1 LELRM
6 AVTCDNCGKIIGED
20 EFVSFATDHTENKV
34 GGCSAD
40 DWFYFHVGECASTA
54 RGILESLRRFSHE
67 GEASGLHWML
77 VETDAAPAPPKVA
90 PEPAAPL
97 ADITEHAPAKVA
109 RKQKWWTELVYI
121 LDEPQPPRALEIAER
136 RKGGTGLTKAITR
149 PATRRALLDNN
160 LVTLEDV
167 AGLTEVEFLGLRRI
181 GGKITELIK
190 AALERHSLTFR
201 EGPSALQLGQTL
213 RELRRENG
221 YENPDDLSDALA
233 LELGIEEALPDGEGT
248 MCDTRAYG
256 ELRDVV
262 RSSEGRHKPPSP
274 AVFELL
280 ARRYGMEVAD
290 ILDRAKDS
298 VVTA

>member
-1 LELRM
+1 M

-54 RGILESLRRFSHE
+54 RGILESLRHFSHE
-67 GEASGLHWML
+67 GEASGLRWML
-77 VETDAAPAPPKVA
+77 VETDAAPAPPKAA
-90 PEPAAPL
+90 PEPAASP
-97 ADITEHAPAKVA
+97 ADTTQHAPAKVD
-109 RKQKWWTELVYI
+109 RERNWWTKLAYI
-121 LDEPQPPRALEIAER
+121 LDEPRAPKALEIAER
-136 RKGGTGLTKAITR
+136 REGGICLTKVISR

-167 AGLTEVEFLGLRRI
+167 VGLTEVEFLGLRQI
-181 GGKITELIK
+181 GGKVTELIK
-190 AALERHSLTFR
+190 AALVRHTLAFR
-201 EGPSALQLGQTL
+201 EGPNALQLAQTL

-221 YENPDDLSDALA
+221 YDRPEDLSDALA
-233 LELGIEEALPDGEGT
+233 AELGIEETVPDEDVGMRNT
-248 MCDTRAYG
+248 PAYR
-256 ELRDVV
+256 ELRGAIHA
-262 RSSEGRHKPPSP
+262 SEGRHKPPSP

-280 ARRYGMEVAD
+280 AHRYGMEVAD

-298 VVTA
+298 VVIA